1 MLVLQGVRWLREQC
15 DVIILSIELTTR
27 YASFLMEHQMRETV
41 KSDSQ
46 PVGQVD
52 VYCVDFVGETNAGKG
67 EAEVERVVRDLVDKA
82 RQQREQGRPL
92 CVIVDEIPA
101 LR

>member
-15 DVIILSIELTTR
+15 DVIILSINLDTR

-52 VYCVDFVGETNAGKG
+52 VYCGNQFREIAAGKG
-67 EAEVERVVRDLVDKA
+67 EAEVERLVKDLVEKA
-82 RQQREQGRPL
+82 GQQRDPGRPL
-92 CVIVDEIPA
+92 CVIVDEV
-101 LR
+101 LGQR

>member
-1 MLVLQGVRWLREQC
+1 MLVLQGVRWLREQY

-52 VYCVDFVGETNAGKG
+52 VYCMDLIRETAAGKG
-67 EAEVERVVRDLVDKA
+67 EAEVERVVKDLVDKA
-82 RQQREQGRPL
+82 GQQRDQGRPL
-92 CVIVDEIPA
+92 CVIVDEV
-101 LR
+101 LGQR

>member
-15 DVIILSIELTTR
+15 DVIILSIYLTTR

-52 VYCVDFVGETNAGKG
+52 VDCVDFIRETDAGNG

-82 RQQREQGRPL
+82 GQQRDQGRPL
-92 CVIVDEIPA
+92 CVIVDEIKVN
-101 LR
+101 R